1 MSRSLGLTPSEPLI
15 RLSDIG
21 KDYVSGDAVTPVLHE
36 INLSIAAGEFVAI
49 MGASGSGKSTLMNLL
64 GCLDTPSRGSYLL
77 EGRDVAHW
85 DRDALATIRNRMLG
99 FVFQG
104 FNLLPRMN
112 VLDNVAL
119 PLLYAGVGRRE
130 RQRRAAA
137 MLERVGLAAYSLRQP
152 MQLSGGQQ
160 QRVAIA
166 RALINRPRLILA
178 DEPTGNLDTV
188 TSRAVMDLFVELNV
202 QEGITLL
209 LVTHE
214 ADIARYAQRRIRI
227 RDGRIVGDD
236 KFIGN
241 ELGRTECG
249 SQSEPQGK
257 GEQGRKISPC

>member
-1 MSRSLGLTPSEPLI
+1 MAPLEPLI
-15 RLSDIG
+15 RLSGIG
-21 KDYVSGDAVTPVLHE
+21 KDYVSGDTVTPVLHE
-36 INLSIAAGEFVAI
+36 INLSIAGGEFVAI

-77 EGRDVAHW
+77 EGQDVAHL

-178 DEPTGNLDTV
+178 DEPTGNLDTA
-188 TSRAVMDLFVELNV
+188 TSHAVMDLFVELNV

-214 ADIARYAQRRIRI
+214 ADIAHYAQRRIRL

-236 KFIGN
+236 
-241 ELGRTECG
+241 
-249 SQSEPQGK
+249 QSLSTNWDA
-257 GEQGRKISPC
+257 RS

>member
-1 MSRSLGLTPSEPLI
+1 MSRSLGLAPSEPLI
-15 RLSDIG
+15 HLSDIG
-21 KDYVSGDAVTPVLHE
+21 KDYVSEDTVTPVLHE
-36 INLSIAAGEFVAI
+36 INLSVAAGEFVAI

-77 EGRDVAHW
+77 EGHDVAHL
-85 DRDALATIRNRMLG
+85 DRDTLATIRNRMLG

-130 RQRRAAA
+130 RQLRAAA
-137 MLERVGLAAYSLRQP
+137 MLDRVGLAAYSLRLP

-188 TSRAVMDLFVELNV
+188 TSRAIMELFVELNV

-214 ADIARYAQRRIRI
+214 TDIARYAQRRIRL

-236 KFIGN
+236 KFVGN
-241 ELGRTECG
+241 EFGPRA
-249 SQSEPQGK
+249 P
-257 GEQGRKISPC
+257 